1 MNPFFQAMQPKQPM
15 NFWQRF
21 QQFRNEMQG
30 KDPNALIQEMMQ
42 SGKITKI
49 STTRR
54 DSRHN
59 RLQTPFNLCLD
70 FLTNYNYL

>member
-42 SGKITKI
+42 SGRLPKI

-54 DSRHN
+54 DSRPS

-70 FLTNYNYL
+70 FLTNSNYL

>member
-1 MNPFFQAMQPKQPM
+1 MNPFFQAMQSKQPM

-42 SGKITKI
+42 SGKITQ
-49 STTRR
+49 
-54 DSRHN
+54 D
-59 RLQTPFNLCLD
+59 Q
-70 FLTNYNYL
+70 YNQARQQAQQIANTFQSMPGFSNKL

>member
-42 SGKITKI
+42 SGKITQ
-49 STTRR
+49 
-54 DSRHN
+54 D
-59 RLQTPFNLCLD
+59 Q
-70 FLTNYNYL
+70 YNQARQQAQQIANTFQSMPGFSNKL

>member
-1 MNPFFQAMQPKQPM
+1 MNPFFFFFQPKQPM

-42 SGKITKI
+42 SGKITQ
-49 STTRR
+49 
-54 DSRHN
+54 D
-59 RLQTPFNLCLD
+59 Q
-70 FLTNYNYL
+70 YNQARQQAQQIANTFQSMPGFSNKL

>member
-1 MNPFFQAMQPKQPM
+1 MNPFFRAMQPKQPM

-42 SGKITKI
+42 SGKITQ
-49 STTRR
+49 
-54 DSRHN
+54 D
-59 RLQTPFNLCLD
+59 Q
-70 FLTNYNYL
+70 YNQARQQAQQIANTFQSMPGFSNKL